1 MKLHDLADAILKTRT
16 VETRCDAAFKFADAM
31 LRNGS
36 SITDTAEAT
45 YRIVMRGNKAYRLNK
60 DDAWR
65 ITAHAYAE
73 QLAEREVATVLAQ
86 IAGGAK

>member
-1 MKLHDLADAILKTRT
+1 MKLHQLADAIISTRT
-16 VETRCDAAFKFADAM
+16 VAERREAALNFAAAM

-36 SITDTAEAT
+36 SLDDTVTET
-45 YRIVMRGNKAYRLNK
+45 YKLVRHGHNTYRLNK

-86 IAGGAK
+86 IAGGAQ